1 MIDLLAIS
9 AIDRDTE
16 MSYVRRERDWLTR
29 AQADGR
35 ASPPSRLL
43 PMLPA
48 GARRRQPAN
57 GNGERPRPHGW
68 RPRSGHLHAQVA
80 DRPDA

>member
-16 MSYVRRERDWLTR
+16 ISYVRRERDWLAR

-35 ASPPSRLL
+35 GIPADRLL

-48 GARRRQPAN
+48 GAA
-57 GNGERPRPHGW
+57 RPRQRTVRVATPD
-68 RPRSGHLHAQVA
+68 RRVVATTAISTRSS
-80 DRPDA
+80 